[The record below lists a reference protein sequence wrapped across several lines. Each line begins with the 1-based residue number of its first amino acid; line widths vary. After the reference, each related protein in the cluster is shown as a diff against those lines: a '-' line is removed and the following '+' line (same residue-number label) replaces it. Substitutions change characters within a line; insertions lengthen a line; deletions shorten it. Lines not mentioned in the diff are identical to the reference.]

1 MQILVTLLS
10 IMGLAA
16 LVFYGLLAL
25 IRQTLDDSPYAV
37 PVPPIADSSPP
48 RETEDESSSRMGS
61 PSR

>member
-16 LVFYGLLAL
+16 LIFYGLLAL
-25 IRQTLDDSPYAV
+25 IRQTLDDGPYAA
-37 PVPPIADSSPP
+37 PVPPIADSPP
-48 RETEDESSSRMGS
+48 RKTGDESSSRMSS

>member
-37 PVPPIADSSPP
+37 PVPPIADSPP

>member
-16 LVFYGLLAL
+16 LIFYGLLAL
-25 IRQTLDDSPYAV
+25 IRQTLDDGPYAA
-37 PVPPIADSSPP
+37 PVPPIADSPK
-48 RETEDESSSRMGS
+48 RKTEDESSSRMSS